1 MKFKIRDS
9 MVVHL
14 VTLVDLGDGKTQPQ
28 EASFYGGQT
37 VDLTAEQ
44 AADHAHK
51 LEPASSGTGKSAT
64 VDKDAEA
71 FLAGYVAAPSA
82 PAGISPEQLALVQA
96 VAAETAKAVAAA
108 LAAPVTGT
116 AAAPAPSAS

>member
-1 MKFKIRDS
+1 MKFKVRDG

-14 VTLVDLGDGKTQPQ
+14 RTKVDLGNEKFEYQ
-28 EASFYGGQT
+28 ETSIYAGQV

-44 AADHAHK
+44 ATDHAHK
-51 LEPASSGTGKSAT
+51 LEPAPNGKT

-71 FLAGYVAAPSA
+71 FLAGYAAPAAA
-82 PAGISPEQLALVQA
+82 PIGISAEQTALIQA

-108 LAAPVTGT
+108 LGAPAAST
-116 AAAPAPSAS
+116 AAASTPPAP